1 MKGFSHKLSTA
12 GLSVVMAST
21 MLLASSVFAAD
32 YKLESVKGTPSSLD
46 AGDAAWAKAKEVS
59 VPLTETPYK
68 PEGYKG
74 MLKSTAV
81 IKSLYDDKNFYLKI
95 QYDDP
100 TMSVARQPWEKQ
112 ADGSWKQLKA
122 PDQAGQDNTYYEDKM
137 ALFWNINTKGF
148 EKKGCA
154 IACHLTKDGK
164 NNGFDDTSAG
174 RKYTNNPGE
183 TLDMWHWKG
192 VRTGLSFGQ
201 THDQY
206 VDSTN
211 DPKLNKEYGRKGDEQ
226 TQGGYK
232 NNINEAKTGPAFM
245 NKDPKDNAIG
255 SIKDENKVPF
265 VDTFK
270 AGDRIPG
277 AVVTRHDGS
286 AGDIETKAVWSDGK
300 WTLVMKR
307 ALVTTHPKSAE
318 QDVQFNDLKKKYYFG
333 IATFDNSQINHVY
346 HDGSIEL
353 TFK

>member
-1 MKGFSHKLSTA
+1 MKDFSHKLSTA

-21 MLLASSVFAAD
+21 MFLASSAFAAE
-32 YKLESVKGTPSSLD
+32 YTLESVKGTPATLD
-46 AGDAAWAKAKEVS
+46 ASDAAWAKAKEVT

-74 MLKSTAV
+74 MAKSTAV
-81 IKSLYDDKNFYLKI
+81 IKSLYDDKNIYIKY

-100 TMSVARQPWEKQ
+100 TYSVDRQPWEKQ

-122 PDQAGQDNTYYEDKM
+122 SDQTGHDNTYYEDK
-137 ALFWNINTKGF
+137 AAIYWNINTKGF

-154 IACHLTKDGK
+154 IACHITKEGK

-174 RKYTNNPGE
+174 RKYTNNAGE

-192 VRTGLSFGQ
+192 VRSGLSFDQ

-211 DPKLNKEYGRKGDEQ
+211 DPKLSKEWGRKGDEQ
-226 TQGGYK
+226 TKGGYK

-255 SIKDENKVPF
+255 SIKEENKVPF

-270 AGDRIPG
+270 AGDKIPG
-277 AVVTRHDGS
+277 PIVTQHDGS
-286 AGDIETKAVWSDGK
+286 AGDIATKAVWKDGK
-300 WTLVMKR
+300 WTLVFKR
-307 ALVTTHPKSAE
+307 PLVTTHPKSAE
-318 QDVQFNDLKKKYYFG
+318 QDVQFSDLKKSYFF
-333 IATFDNSQINHVY
+333 AVSAFDNSQINHVF
-346 HDGSIEL
+346 HDGAIEL
-353 TFK
+353 KFK